1 MSRDQLWVG
10 KDGFEFPEPSS
21 GLTNISQ
28 LRALLP
34 RGFWWAKHMKL
45 VSSITEKAGLK
56 QAVGIL
62 GRLRIGVRVVIKES
76 SFDSHGG
83 KNKMMEL

>member
-1 MSRDQLWVG
+1 
-10 KDGFEFPEPSS
+10 
-21 GLTNISQ
+21 
-28 LRALLP
+28 
-34 RGFWWAKHMKL
+34 MKL

-56 QAVGIL
+56 QAVDIL
-62 GRLRIGVRVVIKES
+62 GRLRIGVRVVIKEN